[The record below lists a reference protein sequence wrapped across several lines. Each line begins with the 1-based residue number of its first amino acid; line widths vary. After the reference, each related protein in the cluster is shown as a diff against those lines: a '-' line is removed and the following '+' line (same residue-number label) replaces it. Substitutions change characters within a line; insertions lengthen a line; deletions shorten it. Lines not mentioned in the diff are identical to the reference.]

1 MRFKVSL
8 VILGLYFILVS
19 LTGCE
24 TVKGVAKGGAEGFS
38 NDYTNIS
45 KHIKNSFAAAKKAD
59 KWIEENLW

>member
-24 TVKGVAKGGAEGFS
+24 TVKGMAKGGAEGFAKDWQ
-38 NDYTNIS
+38 N
-45 KHIKNSFAAAKKAD
+45 AKKTD